1 MRRTP
6 RNSFSAVP
14 EALTCRSLPS
24 RRRSGRGAA
33 LGLLIVCGALIA
45 APAAAED
52 ADDPTGEATLR
63 CEALDDNR
71 PQTPVA
77 WLTESLQAS
86 HCYSFQ
92 ARAVAIDALNVR
104 TLALSHR
111 IQDGVRQQVIQ
122 HLDGPSVNV
131 ERHARAGLW
140 GWPGGRPAPAD
151 DASSPGEGADSAD
164 NPAPMPRRWAEHVA
178 SVYDITLDADKRVA
192 GRDAVA
198 LTFTPKS
205 GDRYRHQWWLD
216 RDTGLLLKHVL
227 RDNDDAIL
235 ETFQITRLK
244 TPKRYTRDV
253 TVAPPQ
259 RDEGPDWQT
268 GWLPEG
274 MVEQPDTVKEEHEG
288 RTRRLYSDG
297 LSTVSVFVEAPAATT
312 ALATGVHRLGASA
325 IAVERHDTAD
335 SWQVIAIGEVP
346 PKLLGR
352 IARSVTRTEA
362 DTESSD
368 ADGPA

>member
-1 MRRTP
+1 MP
-6 RNSFSAVP
+6 DFVA
-14 EALTCRSLPS
+14 CRSLS
-24 RRRSGRGAA
+24 SWHLNGRGAA
-33 LGLLIVCGALIA
+33 FALLTALGLLMAT
-45 APAAAED
+45 PAAAAEEN
-52 ADDPTGEATLR
+52 ADEPAGEATLR
-63 CEALDDNR
+63 CKSLGEET

-77 WLTESLQAS
+77 WLTASLKAS

-131 ERHARAGLW
+131 ERRARAGLW
-140 GWPGGRPAPAD
+140 GWPGGRPAPA
-151 DASSPGEGADSAD
+151 EGAGSAGESAD
-164 NPAPMPRRWAEHVA
+164 APAPMPRRWAEHVA

-192 GRDAVA
+192 DRDAVA

-216 RDTGLLLKHVL
+216 QNTGLLLKHVL

-244 TPKRYTRDV
+244 TPERYTRDV
-253 TVAPPQ
+253 SVAPPQ
-259 RDEGPDWQT
+259 RDDGPNWKT

-274 MVEQPDTVKEEHEG
+274 MVEQPDTVEKEHED

-335 SWQVIAIGEVP
+335 PWQVIAIGEVP
-346 PKLLGR
+346 PRLLGR
-352 IARSVTRTEA
+352 IARSVTRTA
-362 DTESSD
+362 PDTEEPEASDSPSD
-368 ADGPA
+368 APNADGSA